1 MAKLELSCEAGM
13 LNMQQTADI
22 LSQPDEPH
30 FLPIPPKLPSSSCG
44 IKNVGIKNVGNRS
57 QSSQRE
63 SKADGG
69 NKVNAATGETSK
81 VQD

>member
-13 LNMQQTADI
+13 LNMQLSSDI

-44 IKNVGIKNVGNRS
+44 IKNVGNRS
-57 QSSQRE
+57 QSNQRE
-63 SKADGG
+63 SKADKG
-69 NKVNAATGETSK
+69 NKDNAATGETSK